1 MKTKEMSSAVNVE
14 ATDFQAIFEAMP
26 GSFIVVR
33 GDEPEFTVLAVSD
46 ELLQLTATRR
56 EEVLGKSIFIAY
68 PENPQATQVTGPS
81 NLRISL
87 ENALRYKRPDHMP
100 IIRYDV
106 KNAVGIF
113 EERYWRASSK
123 PVLNKEGEVLYILT
137 STADVTDTVKAE
149 KRKKSLNELEKIH
162 HLFMEA
168 PVAICMVKGPD
179 YIVELAND
187 GMLQFLGRTSA
198 MVNKPLIDSLP
209 EARLQGLIPI
219 LDNVR
224 KTGESFYI
232 SSFPAVILINSI
244 REQRYF
250 NLIFKPYYEDQTNTQ
265 VSHIFCVASNVT
277 EEVLARKKA
286 EQVTEALNF
295 RNALFEAQNQATP
308 DGVLI
313 VDANGKMLLH

>member
-100 IIRYDV
+100 IVRYDV
-106 KNAVGIF
+106 KNPAGVF

-123 PVLNKEGEVLYILT
+123 PVLNKEGEVIYIIT
-137 STADVTDTVKAE
+137 STADVTNTIEAE
-149 KRKKSLNELEKIH
+149 KIQKSVSETEKIN
-162 HLFMEA
+162 HLFMQA

-187 GMLQFLGRTSA
+187 GMLQFLGRTSE
-198 MVNKPLIDSLP
+198 MIHKPIIESLP
-209 EARLQGLIPI
+209 EARLQGLITI
-219 LDNVR
+219 LENVR

-232 SSFPAVILINSI
+232 SGFPAVILINGI
-244 REQRYF
+244 REQRY
-250 NLIFKPYYEDQTNTQ
+250 
-265 VSHIFCVASNVT
+265 
-277 EEVLARKKA
+277 
-286 EQVTEALNF
+286 
-295 RNALFEAQNQATP
+295 
-308 DGVLI
+308 
-313 VDANGKMLLH
+313 